1 VTALYNR
8 LHLSGSTVHMV
19 AALLLA
25 LTALAG
31 AWAGRKRSWLPVLW
45 ALFLDSMMVIALV
58 TLVRVPG
65 GGDATHWRLGRDID
79 PLEFAANLALY
90 VLPGTFLALIPLKR
104 RLLALLLLGL
114 VVPSAVEFL
123 QHHFDLGR
131 IADVNDVLANGLGAV
146 LGWTF
151 GSALRLQ
158 RVTKTPTNTLQP
170 VTP

>member
-19 AALLLA
+19 AYLLVA
-25 LTALAG
+25 LTALAA
-31 AWAGRKRSWLPVLW
+31 AWAGRKRSWSPVLW
-45 ALFLDSMMVIALV
+45 VLFLDSMIVVALA

-79 PLEFAANLALY
+79 PLEFAANVALY
-90 VLPGTFLALIPLKR
+90 VLPGMFLALLPLKR

-131 IADVNDVLANGLGAV
+131 IADVNDVLANGLGTV
-146 LGWTF
+146 LGWSL
-151 GSALRLQ
+151 GSALLLR
-158 RVTKTPTNTLQP
+158 RVKETPPNTLQP
-170 VTP
+170 ATP